1 MVCKGGVLD
10 YFANFCRL
18 PPRKD
23 WSAAF
28 PGKTSSN

>member
-1 MVCKGGVLD
+1 MVCIGSVLD

-18 PPRKD
+18 QLRKD

-28 PGKTSSN
+28 PGKNEL